1 MNRARAARGGGDSR
15 AQRARFMGGEKGP
28 TSAGVLQSKLQFSQ
42 ACGRR
47 MLGHPGPGLPLLSVR
62 YVVWH
67 RLRRVRLVSD
77 DSDGEWLCPPLVL
90 RLQLAQSAERQPP
103 FVRPSVALPP
113 GIGRKKPWLR
123 KNSLR
128 VPSGPAPGYRH
139 RDYGT
144 LYDAGGAGYIWS
156 STIPAGSG
164 SAHYLYFGYG
174 GVSPQNYVSRGYG
187 FQLRCLQE

>member
-1 MNRARAARGGGDSR
+1 MRADASGLCK
-15 AQRARFMGGEKGP
+15 EKP
-28 TSAGVLQSKLQFSQ
+28 
-42 ACGRR
+42 
-47 MLGHPGPGLPLLSVR
+47 
-62 YVVWH
+62 
-67 RLRRVRLVSD
+67 
-77 DSDGEWLCPPLVL
+77 
-90 RLQLAQSAERQPP
+90 
-103 FVRPSVALPP
+103 
-113 GIGRKKPWLR
+113 
-123 KNSLR
+123 SLR

>member
-1 MNRARAARGGGDSR
+1 MKLNRLRPRGAARR
-15 AQRARFMGGEKGP
+15 AVKEYWG
-28 TSAGVLQSKLQFSQ
+28 T
-42 ACGRR
+42 
-47 MLGHPGPGLPLLSVR
+47 
-62 YVVWH
+62 
-67 RLRRVRLVSD
+67 
-77 DSDGEWLCPPLVL
+77 
-90 RLQLAQSAERQPP
+90 
-103 FVRPSVALPP
+103 
-113 GIGRKKPWLR
+113 
-123 KNSLR
+123 
-128 VPSGPAPGYRH
+128 PAPGYRH